1 MTTGFFLSEIH
12 LHFIFPQ
19 SLLFPLTPFTVFA
32 NKNEGN
38 IMNNYKKVFALSALA
53 LAITGCN
60 VTNSSTTTAS
70 TAVEST
76 NAVNLDIEKFTLD
89 NGLEVVLHQDKSD
102 PVVAVAIQYHV
113 GSNREKLGRTG
124 FAHFF
129 EHMLFQDSENVG
141 AGKFIKNIGAMGG
154 SLNGGTWTDGTI
166 YYEIVPND
174 GLEKV
179 LWMESDRMG
188 YFINTVTQEG
198 LENEK
203 QVVKNEKRQ
212 SVDNRPYG
220 HESGVTLSALYPE
233 GHPYSW
239 SVIGSLEDLQNA
251 TLGDVREFYN
261 KWYGVNNAT
270 LVLAGD
276 FDKKQ
281 AKAWITKYFGEFK
294 ARGDVT
300 PLPPMPVT
308 LTESKSL
315 YHEDNFAKVPQLA
328 MTLPTV
334 DQNSDDRFA
343 LEMLA
348 QILSDGKDSVMYQT
362 LVEEDKVA
370 PRASAYVNHGELAGT
385 FKMVIR
391 AFDGKKLDEVKT
403 SVDKALA
410 KFAKNG
416 ATDKQI
422 ARILTSK
429 ENEFYQSI
437 NSVFSKASALATYNE
452 FYGDPNLISTE
463 IKQYQK
469 VTKADLMRVFKQYI
483 LGKNFIAT
491 SFVPKGQTDLVLT
504 GAVKANVKEE
514 KIVQGAE
521 SDMAKEATN
530 VALAPIAQET
540 SSFDR
545 SIEPQFGPTPVVQ
558 LPQVWDISLP
568 NGVKV
573 SGIEHTE
580 LPVVSFS
587 IRVMGGHLLDLP
599 SKHGAANLLTD
610 MLMEGTKNKTPQQLE
625 DALGE
630 LGAELSFTASDEYI
644 TLSGSTLS
652 KNYTAVMAL
661 AQEVLLEPRWDETQ
675 WERVKKETLAGI
687 KQAAGSP
694 NAIAANV
701 YAKLLY
707 PDSNLGTPVTGTVQ
721 DVESLTLSDVKAF
734 YHANVKA
741 NVTSVQVAGDI
752 TPAQVGTSLL
762 KLATLKPGHVM
773 LPKADERTTLRKS
786 KIYFVDVPGAKQS
799 FIRIGSRAMTA
810 NASDYYPSVAVN
822 HNLGGSFSGQLFQI
836 LRLEKGYTYGAYSGF
851 SRSNQG
857 GAFTAQSSVRS
868 NVTLESLETFKEIF
882 KNYENN
888 FDQAALD
895 SAKSI
900 LAKQDARAFE
910 TPNSLMGVLQNI
922 NTYDLPN
929 DYVADQQK
937 ALANMSLAQAK
948 SVMKKYMD
956 SDKMIYLV
964 VGDAETQL
972 PRLKSLGMGNVTLLD
987 KDGNRIK

>member
-1 MTTGFFLSEIH
+1 M
-12 LHFIFPQ
+12 
-19 SLLFPLTPFTVFA
+19 
-32 NKNEGN
+32 K
-38 IMNNYKKVFALSALA
+38 NYKKVFALSALA

-60 VTNSSTTTAS
+60 LNNTTPNSSTPQSIKA
-70 TAVEST
+70 T
-76 NAVNLDIEKFTLD
+76 NTVQLDIDKFVLD

-113 GSNREKLGRTG
+113 GSNREKVGRTG

-188 YFINTVTQEG
+188 YFINTVTQAG

-220 HESGVTLSALYPE
+220 HESSVTLSALYPK

-251 TLGDVREFYN
+251 TLGDVREFYD
-261 KWYGVNNAT
+261 KWYGPNNAT

-281 AKAWITKYFGEFK
+281 AKAWIEKYFGEFK
-294 ARGDVT
+294 ARGNVT

-308 LTESKSL
+308 LSQSKSL

-328 MTLPTV
+328 ITLPTV
-334 DQNSDDRFA
+334 DQNNKDKYA

-348 QILSDGKDSVMYQT
+348 QILSDGKDSVLYQT

-385 FKMVIR
+385 FKFVVR
-391 AFDGKKLDEVKT
+391 AFDGKQLDEVKA
-403 SVDKALA
+403 SLDKALT
-410 KFAKNG
+410 KFAKDG
-416 ATDKQI
+416 ASDKQI
-422 ARILTSK
+422 SRILTGK

-437 NSVFSKASALATYNE
+437 NSVFSKASALASYNE
-452 FYGDPNLISTE
+452 FYGDPTLISKE
-463 IKQYQK
+463 IENYQN
-469 VTKADLMRVFKQYI
+469 VTKADVMRVFKQYVE
-483 LGKNFIAT
+483 GKHYIAT
-491 SFVPKGQTDLVLT
+491 SFVPKGKTKLALT
-504 GAVKANVKEE
+504 GAQKANVVEE

-521 SDMAKEATN
+521 QTMANAAQIDQLPPVPQ
-530 VALAPIAQET
+530 VA
-540 SSFDR
+540 SNFDR
-545 SIEPQFGPTPVVQ
+545 SIEPQFGPTPVVE
-558 LPQVWDISLP
+558 LPQVWGETLS

-573 SGIEHTE
+573 SGIEHNE

-587 IRVMGGHLLDLP
+587 IRIMGGHQLDLAG
-599 SKHGAANLLTD
+599 KHGTANLLTD
-610 MLMEGTKNKTPQQLE
+610 MLMEGTANKTPQQLE

-630 LGAELSFTASDEYI
+630 LGAEIRITASDEYI

-652 KNYTAVMAL
+652 KHYQAVMKL
-661 AQEVLLEPRWDETQ
+661 AQEILLEPRWDESQ
-675 WERVKKETLAGI
+675 WQRVKQETLVGI
-687 KQAAGSP
+687 KQAEGNP

-701 YAKLLY
+701 YSNLLY
-707 PDSNLGTPVTGTVQ
+707 PNSNLGTPVAGTAAE
-721 DVESLTLSDVKAF
+721 VEKLTLSDVKAF
-734 YHANVKA
+734 YYANIKA
-741 NVTSVQVAGDI
+741 NMSSVQVAGNV
-752 TPAQVGTSLL
+752 TPNSVTASLGQI
-762 KLATLKPGHVM
+762 ASLKPGHVM
-773 LPKADERTTLRKS
+773 MPQVEQPEPRDKAQ
-786 KIYFVDVPGAKQS
+786 IYFVDVPNAKQS
-799 FIRIGSRAMTA
+799 FIRIGSRAMIA
-810 NASDYYPSVAVN
+810 NSADYYPAVAVN

-836 LRLEKGYTYGAYSGF
+836 LRLQKGYTYGAYSGF
-851 SRSNQG
+851 SRSNEG

-868 NVTLESLETFKEIF
+868 NVTLESLETFREIF
-882 KNYENN
+882 ENYEKN

-900 LAKQDARAFE
+900 LTKQDARAFE
-910 TPNSLMGVLQNI
+910 TPSSLMGVLQNI
-922 NTYDLPN
+922 NTYDLPK
-929 DYVADQQK
+929 DYVAIQQQ
-937 ALANMSLAQAK
+937 ALATMTLTQAK
-948 SVMKKYMD
+948 DTMSKYMD

-964 VGDAETQL
+964 VGDAKTQL
-972 PRLKSLGMGNVTLLD
+972 PRLKALGLGKVTQLD
-987 KDGNRIK
+987 KDGKGVK

>member
-1 MTTGFFLSEIH
+1 M
-12 LHFIFPQ
+12 
-19 SLLFPLTPFTVFA
+19 
-32 NKNEGN
+32 K
-38 IMNNYKKVFALSALA
+38 NYKKVFALSALA
-53 LAITGCN
+53 LAISGCN
-60 VTNSSTTTAS
+60 INNTATNTTSTPTA
-70 TAVEST
+70 TKQAT
-76 NAVNLDIEKFTLD
+76 NAVQLDIEKFALD

-113 GSNREKLGRTG
+113 GSNREKVGRTG

-188 YFINTVTQEG
+188 YFINTVTQAG

-220 HESGVTLSALYPE
+220 HESSVTLSALYPE

-251 TLGDVREFYN
+251 TLGDVREFYD
-261 KWYGVNNAT
+261 KWYGPNNAT

-281 AKAWITKYFGEFK
+281 AKAWIKKYFGEFK
-294 ARGDVT
+294 ARGDVD

-308 LTESKSL
+308 LTASKSL

-328 MTLPTV
+328 ITLPTV
-334 DQNSDDRFA
+334 DQNNEDKYA

-348 QILSDGKDSVMYQT
+348 QILSDGKDSVLYQT

-385 FKMVIR
+385 FKFVVR
-391 AFDGKKLDEVKT
+391 AFDGKQLDDVK
-403 SVDKALA
+403 SSLERALA
-410 KFAKNG
+410 KFAKEG
-416 ATDKQI
+416 ASNKQI
-422 ARILTSK
+422 ARILTGK

-452 FYGDPNLISTE
+452 FYGDPTLISKE
-463 IKQYQK
+463 IENYQN

-483 LGKNFIAT
+483 QGKHHIAT
-491 SFVPKGQTDLVLT
+491 SFVPKGQQQLALT
-504 GAVKANVKEE
+504 GAEKANIVEE

-521 SDMAKEATN
+521 QEMAQDAKIDQLPPVPQ
-530 VALAPIAQET
+530 VA

-545 SIEPQFGPTPVVQ
+545 TIEPQFGPTPVVE
-558 LPQVWDISLP
+558 LPQVWDETLP

-573 SGIEHTE
+573 SGIEHNE

-587 IRVMGGHLLDLP
+587 IRVMGGHLLDLDG
-599 SKHGAANLLTD
+599 KHGTANLLTD
-610 MLMEGTKNKTPQQLE
+610 MLMEGTANKTPQQLE

-630 LGAELSFTASDEYI
+630 LGAELRVTASDEYI

-652 KNYTAVMAL
+652 KNYQAVMQL
-661 AQEVLLEPRWDETQ
+661 AQEILLEPRWDESQ
-675 WERVKKETLAGI
+675 WQRVKQETLAGI

-701 YAKLLY
+701 YGKLLY
-707 PDSNLGTPVTGTVQ
+707 PNSNLGTPVTGTAAE
-721 DVESLTLSDVKAF
+721 VEQLTLNDVKAF

-741 NVTSVQVAGDI
+741 NVTSVQVAGDV
-752 TPAQVGTSLL
+752 TPTQVTASLAPL
-762 KLATLKPGHVM
+762 TALKPGHVM
-773 LPKADERTTLRKS
+773 MPKAEQPMPLQKS
-786 KIYFVDVPGAKQS
+786 KIYFVDVPNAKQS

-810 NASDYYPSVAVN
+810 DSKDYYPAVAVN

-836 LRLEKGYTYGAYSGF
+836 LRLQKGYTYGAYSGF
-851 SRSNQG
+851 SRSNEG
-857 GAFTAQSSVRS
+857 GAFTASSSVRS
-868 NVTLESLETFKEIF
+868 NVTLESLETFREIF
-882 KNYENN
+882 DNYEEN

-922 NTYDLPN
+922 NTYDLPK
-929 DYVADQQK
+929 DYVAEQQQT
-937 ALANMSLAQAK
+937 LANMTLAQAK
-948 SVMKKYMD
+948 DTMSKYMD

-964 VGDAETQL
+964 VGDAKTQL
-972 PRLKSLGMGNVTLLD
+972 PRLKALGLGKVTQLD
-987 KDGNRIK
+987 KDGNRVK

>member
-1 MTTGFFLSEIH
+1 
-12 LHFIFPQ
+12 
-19 SLLFPLTPFTVFA
+19 
-32 NKNEGN
+32 
-38 IMNNYKKVFALSALA
+38 MNNFKKVFALSALA

-60 VTNSSTTTAS
+60 VTGSTS
-70 TAVEST
+70 TAPQVEATT
-76 NAVNLDIEKFTLD
+76 NAVNLDIEKFTLA

-113 GSNREKLGRTG
+113 GSNREKTGRTG

-129 EHMLFQDSENVG
+129 EHMLFQNSENVG

-179 LWMESDRMG
+179 LWMEADRMG

-212 SVDNRPYG
+212 GVDNRPYG
-220 HESGVTLSALYPE
+220 HESGVTLAALYPE

-261 KWYGVNNAT
+261 KWYGANNAT

-281 AKAWITKYFGEFK
+281 AKAWVEKYFGEFK

-300 PLPPMPVT
+300 PLKPMPVT
-308 LTESKSL
+308 LAKSKSL

-334 DQNSDDRFA
+334 DQYSEDRFA

-348 QILSDGKDSVMYQT
+348 QILSDGKDSVLYQT

-370 PRASAYVNHGELAGT
+370 PRASAYTNHGELAGT
-385 FKMVIR
+385 FKMIVR
-391 AFDGKKLDEVKT
+391 AFDGKKLDDVKA
-403 SVDKALA
+403 SIDKALA
-410 KFAKNG
+410 KFEQVG

-422 ARILTSK
+422 ARILTGK

-437 NSVFSKASALATYNE
+437 NSVFSKASALASYNE
-452 FYGDPNLISTE
+452 FYGDPSLISSE
-463 IKQYQK
+463 IKHYQA
-469 VTKADLMRVFKQYI
+469 VTKDDIMRVFKKYVQ
-483 LGKNFIAT
+483 GKNFVAT
-491 SFVPKGQTDLVLT
+491 SFVPKGQTNLVLT
-504 GAVKANVKEE
+504 GAVKANVTEE

-521 SDMAKEATN
+521 KVMAANDATK
-530 VALAPIAQET
+530 VLTPIAQEV

-545 SIEPQFGPTPVVQ
+545 SIEPQYGPTPTVE
-558 LPQVWDISLP
+558 LPQVWDNKLA
-568 NGVKV
+568 NGVQV

-587 IRVMGGHLLDLP
+587 IRVMGGHQLDLAG
-599 SKHGAANLLTD
+599 KHGAANLLTD

-630 LGAELSFTASDEYI
+630 LGAQLRFTTSDEYI

-652 KNYTAVMAL
+652 KNYAAVMAL

-675 WERVKKETLAGI
+675 WARVKKETLAGI
-687 KQAAGSP
+687 TQSAGNP

-701 YAKLLY
+701 YSKLLY
-707 PDSNLGTPVTGTVQ
+707 PDSNLGTPVSGTASE
-721 DVESLTLSDVKAF
+721 VEALTLSDVKAF

-741 NVTSVQVAGDI
+741 NVTSVQVAGDV
-752 TPAQVGTSLL
+752 TQQQVSESLG
-762 KLATLKPGHVM
+762 KLATLAQGHVM
-773 LPKADERTTLRKS
+773 LPKSNSRPMLDKS
-786 KIYFVDVPGAKQS
+786 KLYFVDIPGAKQS
-799 FIRIGSRAMTA
+799 FIRIGSRAMIA
-810 NASDYYPSVAVN
+810 DSADYYPSVAVN
-822 HNLGGSFSGQLFQI
+822 HNLGGSFSGKLFQI

-857 GAFTAQSSVRS
+857 GAFTARSSVRS
-868 NVTLESLETFKEIF
+868 NVTLESLQTFKTIF
-882 KNYENN
+882 KDYANN
-888 FDQAALD
+888 FDQDALD
-895 SAKSI
+895 SAKSV

-922 NTYDLPN
+922 NTYSLPSN
-929 DYVADQQK
+929 YVANQQQ
-937 ALANMSLAQAK
+937 ALTNLTLDQAK
-948 SVMKKYMD
+948 SAMNKYMD

-964 VGDAETQL
+964 VGDAKTQL
-972 PRLKSLGMGNVTLLD
+972 PRLKELGMGKVTVLD
-987 KDGNRIK
+987 KDGNTVK